1 MKRQESIK
9 KKEFL
14 MLAIIISVVAMLV
27 IVVLDQLSKY
37 FIVSHFG
44 MIEQIYA
51 ENLEIGAMD
60 LLLAKL
66 EPTEIIPGVLN
77 FRLILNDGA
86 ALGMLDNARWVF
98 LILSTVAIIGVLV
111 FLFWKKPQDK
121 LLLVA
126 LTLVTGGGIG
136 NMIDRIWLGYVVDF
150 IDFCAFPKL
159 WMWVF
164 NVADSCV
171 TVGAGV
177 LALWMI
183 LDLIKEVKAEKAAK
197 LAAAAV
203 ATDSEV
209 AEPDGENKDDRS
221 AE

>member
-1 MKRQESIK
+1 MIP
-9 KKEFL
+9 
-14 MLAIIISVVAMLV
+14 IIISVVAMLV

-37 FIVSHFG
+37 LIVSHFG
-44 MIEQIYA
+44 MIEQIYVQ
-51 ENLEIGAMD
+51 NLEIGTMD
-60 LLLAKL
+60 VILSKL
-66 EPTEIIPGVLN
+66 PPLKIIPGVLN

-111 FLFWKKPQDK
+111 YMFWKKPQNK
-121 LLLVA
+121 LLLAA
-126 LTLVTGGGIG
+126 LALVTGGGIG

-150 IDFCAFPKL
+150 IDFCAFPNL

-183 LDLIKEVKAEKAAK
+183 LDFVKEAKTQKALKAAVIGHVDDEK
-197 LAAAAV
+197 NEIGDENDG
-203 ATDSEV
+203 TDE
-209 AEPDGENKDDRS
+209 
-221 AE
+221 